1 MRTSI
6 PCGDVEPGRRARL
19 SQWVDGWSVVALML
33 ALAVALPVLVVASS
47 LLQPAGGVWSHLAQ
61 TVLWDYLANTFLL
74 AVGVG
79 LGVTLIGVG
88 TAWLVTMCHVPSRG
102 ILEWAL
108 LLPLAVP
115 TYIIGYTY
123 TDLLQYAGPVQSTLR
138 EVMDWTRND
147 YWFPQIR
154 SLGGATVVMT
164 LVLYPYVYLL
174 ARAAFLEQCI
184 CMIDV
189 SRTLGRGAWGS
200 FFDVAVPLARPAI
213 AGGVALALME
223 TLADFGTVQYFGV
236 NTFTTGIY
244 RTWFALG
251 EPVAAAQLAAALMM
265 VIFLVLALERLTR
278 GLARYQHT
286 AASRPR
292 HSYRLSSARGAL
304 ALVACLMPILLGFGV
319 PVAVLVRMTL
329 ERGDALL
336 GGMFLELA
344 ANSFSLAA
352 VAAALTALLALVV
365 AYGLRLRSSP
375 VIRASARV
383 ASMGYA
389 IPGAVIAVG
398 VLIPFARL
406 DNTIDAWMRDAFG
419 ISTGLILTGTIGGL
433 LFAYLVRFL
442 ALAMNSVEAGLTKI
456 NRNLDDAARV
466 LGRGPGG
473 ALMRVHVPLMWGSVL
488 TAVILVFVDVLKE
501 LPATLILRPFNFET
515 LAIRVFRFA
524 SDERLAEASTA
535 ALAIVL
541 VGLVPVILLSR
552 AIARSRPRID
562 RPRLRTT
569 PRQEAVRSLPERAA

>member
-6 PCGDVEPGRRARL
+6 PYGDVEPGRRGSLFR
-19 SQWVDGWSVVALML
+19 WVDGWSVAALLL

-47 LLQPAGGVWSHLAQ
+47 LLAPAGGVWAHLAD

-154 SLGGATVVMT
+154 SLGGAIVVMT

-174 ARAAFLEQCI
+174 ARAAFLEQCV

-251 EPVAAAQLAAALMM
+251 ERVAAAQLAAALMM

-286 AASRPR
+286 APSRPR
-292 HSYRLSSARGAL
+292 HSYRLSTARGAL
-304 ALVACLMPILLGFGV
+304 ALAACLVPIALGFAV
-319 PVAVLVRMTL
+319 PVAVLVKMTV

-336 GGMFLELA
+336 GSMFVELA

-352 VAAALTALLALVV
+352 IAALLTALLALVV
-365 AYGLRLRSSP
+365 AYGLRLRP
-375 VIRASARV
+375 GPAIRASARV

-406 DNTIDAWMRDAFG
+406 DNTLDAWMRDAFG

-473 ALMRVHVPLMWGSVL
+473 ALIRVHVPLMWGSVL
-488 TAVILVFVDVLKE
+488 AAVILVFVDVLKE
-501 LPATLILRPFNFET
+501 LPATLILRPFDFET
-515 LAIRVFRFA
+515 LAVRVFRFA

-541 VGLVPVILLSR
+541 VGLVPVVLLSR
-552 AIARSRPRID
+552 AITRSKPRID
-562 RPRLRTT
+562 GPRLASTRRLEITSSRRD
-569 PRQEAVRSLPERAA
+569 PSA

>member
-1 MRTSI
+1 MRTTI
-6 PCGDVEPGRRARL
+6 PYADVERGRGRGLRRWL
-19 SQWVDGWSVVALML
+19 DGWSLAAL
-33 ALAVALPVLVVASS
+33 ALAVAVALPVLVVASS
-47 LLQPAGGVWSHLAQ
+47 LIEPSGAIWSHLAQ
-61 TVLWDYLANTFLL
+61 TVLGDYLLNTFVL
-74 AVGVG
+74 ALGVGVG
-79 LGVTLIGVG
+79 VTVIGVG

-123 TDLLQYAGPVQSTLR
+123 TDLLQYAGPVQTTLR
-138 EVMDWTRND
+138 EVMDWSRDD

-154 SLGGATVVMT
+154 SLGGAIVVMT

-223 TLADFGTVQYFGV
+223 TLADFGTVQYFAV
-236 NTFTTGIY
+236 DTFTTGIY

-251 EPVAAAQLAAALMM
+251 ERVAAAQLAAVLMM
-265 VIFLVLALERLTR
+265 VVFLVLVLERLSR

-286 AASRPR
+286 ARSRPR
-292 HSYRLSSARGAL
+292 SSYRLSRGREAL
-304 ALVACLMPILLGFGV
+304 TLLACLAPIVLGFGV
-319 PVAVLVRMTL
+319 PVAVLLRMTL
-329 ERGDALL
+329 EQGDRLL
-336 GGMFLELA
+336 GSMFFELA

-352 VAAALTALLALVV
+352 IAAVLTAGLALVV
-365 AYGLRLRSSP
+365 AYGLRLRPNP

-406 DNTIDAWMRDAFG
+406 DNTVDAWMRDAFG
-419 ISTGLILTGTIGGL
+419 ISTGLVLTGTIGGL

-442 ALAMNSVEAGLTKI
+442 ALALSSVEAGLAKI
-456 NRNLDDAARV
+456 NRNLDDAARA
-466 LGRGPGG
+466 LGRGPGE
-473 ALMRVHVPLMWGSVL
+473 ALVRVHVPLMWGSL
-488 TAVILVFVDVLKE
+488 LSAVILVFVDVLKE
-501 LPATLILRPFNFET
+501 LPATLILRPFDFET
-515 LAIRVFRFA
+515 LAIRVYRFA

-552 AIARSRPRID
+552 AIARVRPRIIEQD
-562 RPRLRTT
+562 RRALDAT
-569 PRQEAVRSLPERAA
+569 PEPDD

>member
-19 SQWVDGWSVVALML
+19 FQWVDGWSVVALML

-47 LLQPAGGVWSHLAQ
+47 LLQPAGGVWSHLAE

-223 TLADFGTVQYFGV
+223 TLADFGTVQYFGIS
-236 NTFTTGIY
+236 TFTTGIY

-292 HSYRLSSARGAL
+292 HSYRLSTARGAV
-304 ALVACLMPILLGFGV
+304 ALVACLMPIVLGFGV
-319 PVAVLVRMTL
+319 PVVVLFTMTF

-336 GGMFLELA
+336 GGMFVELA
-344 ANSFSLAA
+344 TNSFSLAA

-375 VIRASARV
+375 VIRVSARI

-406 DNTIDAWMRDAFG
+406 DNTVDAWMRDAFG

-473 ALMRVHVPLMWGSVL
+473 ALIRVHVPLMWGSVL

-552 AIARSRPRID
+552 AIARSRPRVD
-562 RPRLRTT
+562 GPRLRST
-569 PRQEAVRSLPERAA
+569 PHREAAA

>member
-6 PCGDVEPGRRARL
+6 PYADVEPGRSRRL
-19 SQWVDGWSVVALML
+19 LRWVDGWSLAALAL
-33 ALAVALPVLVVASS
+33 ALAVALPVLVVAAS
-47 LLQPAGGVWSHLAQ
+47 LTQPGGGVWSHLAQ
-61 TVLWDYLANTFLL
+61 TVLGDYVVNTLLL
-74 AVGVG
+74 AFGVGVG
-79 LGVTLIGVG
+79 VTVIGVG

-108 LLPLAVP
+108 LLPFAVP

-123 TDLLQYAGPVQSTLR
+123 TDLLQYAGPVQTTLR
-138 EVMDWTRND
+138 EVMGWTRDD

-154 SLGGATVVMT
+154 SLGGAITVMS

-189 SRTLGRGAWGS
+189 SRTLGRGPWGS

-223 TLADFGTVQYFGV
+223 TLADFGTVEYFAV
-236 NTFTTGIY
+236 STFTTGIY

-265 VIFLVLALERLTR
+265 VVFLVLALERLSR

-286 AASRPR
+286 ARSRPR
-292 HSYRLSSARGAL
+292 SSYRLSRGREAL
-304 ALVACLMPILLGFGV
+304 ALTACLAPIALGFAV
-319 PVAVLVRMTL
+319 PVAVLLRMTL
-329 ERGDALL
+329 ERGDSLL
-336 GGMFLELA
+336 GSMFLELA

-352 VAAALTALLALVV
+352 IAAVLTATLALVV
-365 AYGLRLRSSP
+365 AYGLRLRP
-375 VIRASARV
+375 NPLIRASARV

-406 DNTIDAWMRDAFG
+406 DNTVDAWMRDAFG
-419 ISTGLILTGTIGGL
+419 ISTGLILTGTIAGL

-442 ALAMNSVEAGLTKI
+442 ALGLSSVEAGLAKI
-456 NRNLDDAARV
+456 NRHLDDAARA
-466 LGRGPGG
+466 LGRGPGET
-473 ALMRVHVPLMWGSVL
+473 LVRVHVPLMWGSL
-488 TAVILVFVDVLKE
+488 LSAVILVFVDVLKE
-501 LPATLILRPFNFET
+501 LPATLILRPFDFET
-515 LAIRVFRFA
+515 LAVRVYRFA
-524 SDERLAEASTA
+524 SDERLAEASSA

-552 AIARSRPRID
+552 AIARGRSRIVQESA
-562 RPRLRTT
+562 RPS
-569 PRQEAVRSLPERAA
+569 PGSSPAP